1 VTGDVLVVASD
12 VPRARAVASSD
23 PTDVPGA
30 SGSVVVGADAE
41 RLVGSFLQRY
51 GPALGLPDI
60 GALGTGLLTRP
71 LGDLNGSVSAST
83 QDLRGS
89 FTLAVD

>member
-1 VTGDVLVVASD
+1 
-12 VPRARAVASSD
+12 
-23 PTDVPGA
+23 
-30 SGSVVVGADAE
+30 VGADAE

-51 GPALGLPDI
+51 GSMFGLPDF

-83 QDLRGS
+83 SELRGK
-89 FTLAVD
+89 FTLAIQ